1 MADIAV
7 VQGALNT
14 GTGTQTFQSAES
26 WTPKCALFFGTYGL
40 TAGTVAD
47 HAMFFIGATDGTQ
60 SKAMSFA
67 SEDAQTTTDTG
78 TIANSSAC
86 ILTQLNTNQALD
98 GSAVLRITSALKGSS
113 VSIGSLAYWSSTRI
127 EPR

>member
-26 WTPKCALFFGTYGL
+26 WTPKCTLFFGTYGL

-60 SKAMSFA
+60 SKA

-78 TIANSSAC
+78 AIANSSAC

-113 VSIGSLAYWSSTRI
+113 VSKGSLAYRSSTRI
-127 EPR
+127 